1 MVVRLFVHTKPNSH
15 KIHELSPQVSKAT
28 HGMVDKPWPAQ
39 LNKVVW
45 EKRHNKEKSLVL
57 SIGQVVPHGKIR
69 YIVQNVGIDAV
80 WRSVACR
87 YLANSF
93 LFGAFSKRIR
103 VHGHFRGDG
112 NGVSLQGSP
121 IVCFRRL
128 RVFRH

>member
-39 LNKVVW
+39 LNMVVW

-69 YIVQNVGIDAV
+69 YNVQNVGIDAV
-80 WRSVACR
+80 WSSVACR
-87 YLANSF
+87 SDLYLLTPSCLV
-93 LFGAFSKRIR
+93 LFRNEFASMGISEVMGMA
-103 VHGHFRGDG
+103 
-112 NGVSLQGSP
+112 
-121 IVCFRRL
+121 
-128 RVFRH
+128 